1 NGTDCN
7 NIDIP
12 TGDADPYFISGDVL
26 DDLDVKG
33 SAYNEGFRV
42 YRDSLLTDEIADIS
56 SELIV
61 NGDTYY
67 FTQTVLGCES
77 AAFEVNPIE
86 FDCEQ
91 MGVDIPQEEN
101 YVCAPGGEITL
112 IANNTGLGDEIYWYD
127 TDTEGKVIGRG
138 EEVTVDVDEDTSF
151 WAAEVWIDGEDYR
164 EHQAE
169 DDPTL
174 TNSITNNAG
183 LFFEVYEPFTLEDV
197 TVYSTSTGGNIY
209 VEIEDVDN
217 NNNVV
222 LDR

>member
-1 NGTDCN
+1 FVYESCGDVGYDCLAGATSDEGLLIEDFYVDAGEDILIVISSSGGSVDYTLNINGTDCN

-151 WAAEVWIDGEDYR
+151 WAAEVW
-164 EHQAE
+164 
-169 DDPTL
+169 
-174 TNSITNNAG
+174 
-183 LFFEVYEPFTLEDV
+183 
-197 TVYSTSTGGNIY
+197 
-209 VEIEDVDN
+209 
-217 NNNVV
+217 
-222 LDR
+222 